1 MTDYKNKVVRMLNYI
16 NPNVLLPY
24 QPKPPDWP
32 IAGTTKASAALN
44 LLIKEIREIVEVL
57 VSETKHT

>member
-1 MTDYKNKVVRMLNYI
+1 MLNYI